1 MDSYDEM
8 EYQSEVKEGK
18 PGETIGTLMGAKMAE
33 LQKLKEKLTKAKDE
47 AVQSWSDSRP
57 VIDELEKL
65 QSELADAQSRT
76 ASSNVTISELD
87 SQLERL
93 SISIRAK
100 KEEELKI

>member
-1 MDSYDEM
+1 M
-8 EYQSEVKEGK
+8 
-18 PGETIGTLMGAKMAE
+18 
-33 LQKLKEKLTKAKDE
+33 
-47 AVQSWSDSRP
+47 
-57 VIDELEKL
+57 IDELEKL

-100 KEEELKI
+100 EEEELKIRTMINRINQVLQQT